1 MAGEPMLTEYSEV
14 QEIAKKLNATPAQV
28 LIAWG
33 AKRGYSVIPKSVT
46 PCTLSLSAVY
56 TLTWLNLSRTARIES
71 NFQQVEISDED
82 YEKLC
87 DLGRKKRRRYNI
99 KTTYPPYW
107 DIDIFGE
114 PEESST
120 ANKIKIV

>member
-1 MAGEPMLTEYSEV
+1 MAKIIPLLRRILKDTEFEAIRLWLVNMDMNPRKKAFSGLFHMFTVSLRRVGYAAAPMQL
-14 QEIAKKLNATPAQV
+14 
-28 LIAWG
+28 
-33 AKRGYSVIPKSVT
+33 
-46 PCTLSLSAVY
+46 
-56 TLTWLNLSRTARIES
+56 
-71 NFQQVEISDED
+71 SDED